1 MKPPSKPRTLL
12 EYLGG
17 RVFLFIARAL
27 PLRGALVFG
36 ECLGSLGAFVL
47 RKRRRIAVQNILR
60 AFPGISQA
68 RAEAMAV
75 RVFRHFMRVS
85 VEAAIAP
92 AILTPGNFKEYI
104 TFHDER
110 FIHEALDSPKG
121 AIWIT
126 AHIGAWEIFSVV
138 LSFFSARIT
147 SVYRPV
153 KNPKIDK
160 MLRRHRA
167 AFGQRL
173 VERKGALKTLLR
185 VLRNDKGHV
194 AMLVDQH
201 ARRGGIWVPFF
212 GRPAATTPAPAILA
226 LRTGAPVVLWY
237 SRRLPGTFR
246 FEAWC
251 DKPFTV
257 TPTGDRARDI
267 ERVTRRI
274 SGRIEE
280 FIRTAPD
287 QWLWLH
293 RRWRTPPPEITEKEN
308 PDVGPPHQVA

>member
-1 MKPPSKPRTLL
+1 MKPPSKPRTLI

-17 RVFLFIARAL
+17 RAFIFLARAL
-27 PLRGALVFG
+27 PLRGALVLG
-36 ECLGSLGAFVL
+36 EFLGSLGAFFL
-47 RKRRRIAVQNILR
+47 RKRRRTAVENIR
-60 AFPGISQA
+60 SAFPGISRAQA
-68 RAEAMAV
+68 DAMAV

-85 VEAAIAP
+85 VESAIAP
-92 AILTPGNFKEYI
+92 MILTRDNFREYL
-104 TFHDER
+104 TFHNEQ

-121 AIWIT
+121 AIWVT
-126 AHIGAWEIFSVV
+126 AHIGVWEIFNVV
-138 LSFFSARIT
+138 LTFFGARIT

-153 KNPKIDK
+153 KNPRIDK

-167 AFGQRL
+167 TFGHTL

-201 ARRGGIWVPFF
+201 ARRGGIWIPFF
-212 GRPAATTPAPAILA
+212 GRPAATNPAPAILA

-274 SGRIEE
+274 SERIEE

-293 RRWRTPPPEITEKEN
+293 RRWHTPPPEITEKEN
-308 PDVGPPHQVA
+308 SDAGPPDQVA